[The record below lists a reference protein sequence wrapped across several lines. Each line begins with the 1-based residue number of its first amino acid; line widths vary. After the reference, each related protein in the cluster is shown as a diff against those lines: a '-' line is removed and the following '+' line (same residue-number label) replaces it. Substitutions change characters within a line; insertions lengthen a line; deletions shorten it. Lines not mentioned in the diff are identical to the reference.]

1 MIGMEENATVSR
13 LMQAFVQFNR
23 ASWHSHSVEGS
34 KRSEMML
41 MFCLRRGVEPG
52 SSGMM
57 VSEISHILR
66 VTSPT
71 VTQLIKGLE
80 NKGLVERNMDKTDRR
95 AVRVKLTEQ
104 GMEVTRKAREK
115 FANNFKE
122 LVDYLG
128 EEDSEQLAVLLN
140 KVFNFFDEKNARR
153 NSIQFRGDDE

>member
-1 MIGMEENATVSR
+1 MEENTTVSR
-13 LMQAFVQFNR
+13 LMQAFVQFKR
-23 ASWHSHSVEGS
+23 ASWNSHSVEGN

-41 MFCLRRGVEPG
+41 MFCLYRKVEPD

-80 NKGLVERNMDKTDRR
+80 IKGLVERNMDKTDRR

-104 GMEVTRKAREK
+104 GIAVTRKAREK

-122 LVDYLG
+122 LADFLG
-128 EEDSEQLAVLLN
+128 EEDSEQLVVLLN
-140 KVFNFFDEKNARR
+140 KVFKFFDEKNKGR
-153 NSIQFRGDDE
+153 NSVQSYGDDER